1 MPGPGVR
8 LARYRDG
15 VERNLLILL
24 YYNHSVLINLLQVFS
39 ALLWATSPG
48 GDSLPGIPRMEEL
61 RRIFPKDLEITWTV
75 EADTFPRLKL
85 SMNFS

>member
-15 VERNLLILL
+15 IERYLF
-24 YYNHSVLINLLQVFS
+24 YYIIIITNLINLLQVFS

>member
-1 MPGPGVR
+1 M
-8 LARYRDG
+8 
-15 VERNLLILL
+15 
-24 YYNHSVLINLLQVFS
+24 QVFS

-85 SMNFS
+85 SMNFREFFVIFGESPNFYFLAHHIL

>member
-1 MPGPGVR
+1 MKEIFSNITI
-8 LARYRDG
+8 A
-15 VERNLLILL
+15 NLIK
-24 YYNHSVLINLLQVFS
+24 LLQVFS

-85 SMNFS
+85 LMNFREFFVIFGEGPNF

>member
-1 MPGPGVR
+1 M
-8 LARYRDG
+8 
-15 VERNLLILL
+15 
-24 YYNHSVLINLLQVFS
+24 QVFS

-85 SMNFS
+85 SMNFREFSVIFGEKQMNIVNTFVKFC